1 MTMELRGCIFDL
13 DGVIV
18 DTAKYHFMAWRRLA
32 KELGFEFTVEDNEAL
47 KGVSRMT
54 SLEILLRTG
63 GVTVSE
69 KEKEVLAARKNGWY
83 VEFISGMT
91 PDEILPGSVRLLK
104 SLRRAGIMTA
114 IGSASRNAGTILD
127 RIGLR
132 EMFDVIVDG
141 NKIHKA
147 KPDPEVFL
155 RGAEEMNLPPSSCV
169 VFEDA
174 QAGIEAA
181 IAGGMKCVGVGS
193 PELLG
198 RADLVIPDLRKI
210 TIKQLTN
217 L

>member
-1 MTMELRGCIFDL
+1 MDLKGCIFDL

-32 KELGFEFTVEDNEAL
+32 KELGFVFTIEDNEAL
-47 KGVSRMT
+47 KGVSRMA
-54 SLEILLRTG
+54 SLEILLNKG
-63 GVTVSE
+63 GVHATD
-69 KEKEVLAARKNGWY
+69 KEKETFAARKNGWY

-91 PDEILPGSVRLLK
+91 PEEILPGSVKLLK
-104 SLRRAGIMTA
+104 ALRKEGILTA
-114 IGSASRNAGTILD
+114 IGSASKNAGTILD
-127 RIGLR
+127 GIGLR
-132 EMFDVIVDG
+132 SMFDVIIDG

-155 RGAEEMNLPPSSCV
+155 KGAEEMKLSPSSCI

-181 IAGGMKCVGVGS
+181 IAGGMKCIGVGS

-198 RADLVIPDLRKI
+198 RADLVIPDLSKI
-210 TIKQLTN
+210 TVKQLRN

>member
-1 MTMELRGCIFDL
+1 MDLRGCIFDL

-63 GVTVSE
+63 DVTVSDN
-69 KEKEVLAARKNGWY
+69 EKEVLAARKNGWY

-104 SLRRAGIMTA
+104 SLRKAGIITA

-127 RIGLR
+127 RIELR

-141 NKIHKA
+141 NKIQKA

-155 RGAEEMNLPPSSCV
+155 RGAEEMNLHPSSCI

-181 IAGGMKCVGVGS
+181 IAGGMKSVGVGS

-198 RADLVIPDLRKI
+198 RANLVIPDLKKI
-210 TIKQLTN
+210 TLKELRN

>member
-1 MTMELRGCIFDL
+1 MDLRGCIFDL

-32 KELGFEFTVEDNEAL
+32 KELGFIFTLEDNEAL
-47 KGVSRMT
+47 KGVSRMA
-54 SLEILLRTG
+54 SLEILLSKG
-63 GVTVSE
+63 GISVSQ

-83 VEFISGMT
+83 VEFISGMK
-91 PDEILPGSVRLLK
+91 PGEILPGSMQLLK
-104 SLRRAGIMTA
+104 NLRKEGILTA
-114 IGSASRNAGTILD
+114 IGSASKNAGTILD
-127 RIGLR
+127 GIGLR
-132 EMFDVIVDG
+132 EMFDVIIDG
-141 NKIHKA
+141 NKISSA

-155 RGAEEMNLPPSSCV
+155 KGAEEMKLSPSQCV

-198 RADLVIPDLRKI
+198 RADIIIPDLRKI
-210 TIKQLTN
+210 TIKQLRN

>member
-1 MTMELRGCIFDL
+1 MELKGCIFDL

-32 KELGFEFTVEDNEAL
+32 KELGFVFTLEDNEAL
-47 KGVSRMT
+47 KGVSRMA
-54 SLEILLRTG
+54 SLEILLKTG
-63 GVTVSE
+63 GVTVSDTE
-69 KEKEVLAARKNGWY
+69 KEHLAARKNGWY
-83 VEFISGMT
+83 VEFISGMK
-91 PDEILPGSVRLLK
+91 PDEILPGSIRLLK
-104 SLRRAGIMTA
+104 ALRKEGILTG
-114 IGSASRNAGTILD
+114 IGSASKNAGMILD
-127 RIGLR
+127 GIKLR
-132 EMFDVIVDG
+132 DMFDVIVDG

-155 RGAEEMNLPPSSCV
+155 RGAEEMNLHPSECI

-181 IAGGMKCVGVGS
+181 IAGGMKCVGVGN

-210 TIKQLTN
+210 TIKQLRN

>member
-1 MTMELRGCIFDL
+1 MELKGCIFDL

-32 KELGFEFTVEDNEAL
+32 KELGFEFTSEHNEAL
-47 KGVSRMT
+47 KGVSRME
-54 SLEILLRTG
+54 SLEILLKTG
-63 GVTVSE
+63 GISVSE
-69 KEKEVLAARKNGWY
+69 KEKEHLASRKNGWY

-91 PDEILPGSVRLLK
+91 PDEILPGSIRLLK
-104 SLRRAGIMTA
+104 ALRKEGILTA

-127 RIGLR
+127 GIKLR
-132 EMFDVIVDG
+132 DMFDVIVDG
-141 NKIHKA
+141 NKIQKA

-155 RGAEEMNLPPSSCV
+155 RGAQEMNLHPSNCL

-181 IAGGMKCVGVGS
+181 IAGGMRCVGVGN
-193 PELLG
+193 PKLLG
-198 RADLVIPDLRKI
+198 KADIVIPDLK
-210 TIKQLTN
+210 TIAVKQLRN

>member
-1 MTMELRGCIFDL
+1 MDLRGCIFDL

-32 KELGFEFTVEDNEAL
+32 KELGFEFTLEDNEAL
-47 KGVSRMT
+47 KGVSRMA
-54 SLEILLRTG
+54 SLEILLSKG
-63 GVTVSE
+63 GISVSE
-69 KEKEVLAARKNGWY
+69 QDKELLATRKNSWY
-83 VEFISGMT
+83 VEFISGMK
-91 PDEILPGSVRLLK
+91 PDEILPGSVNF
-104 SLRRAGIMTA
+104 LRNLRDEGIFTA
-114 IGSASRNAGTILD
+114 IGSASKNAGTILNG
-127 RIGLR
+127 IGLR
-132 EMFDVIVDG
+132 EMFDVIIDG
-141 NKIHKA
+141 NKISKA

-155 RGAEEMNLPPSSCV
+155 KGAEEMKLSPSQCV

-174 QAGIEAA
+174 RAGIEAA

-210 TIKQLTN
+210 TIKQLRN

>member
-1 MTMELRGCIFDL
+1 MDLRGCIFDL

-32 KELGFEFTVEDNEAL
+32 KELGFEFTIEENEAL

-63 GVTVSE
+63 GVTVGE
-69 KEKEVLAARKNGWY
+69 KEKEVLAARKNAWY

-104 SLRRAGIMTA
+104 SLRKAGILTA

-141 NKIHKA
+141 NKIQKA

-155 RGAEEMNLPPSSCV
+155 KGAEEMKLSPSCCI

-174 QAGIEAA
+174 RAGIEAA
-181 IAGGMKCVGVGS
+181 IAGGMKSVGVGN

-198 RADLVIPDLRKI
+198 RADLVIPDLKKI
-210 TIKQLTN
+210 TIRELRN

>member
-1 MTMELRGCIFDL
+1 MTMDLRGCIFDL

-32 KELGFEFTVEDNEAL
+32 KELGFEFTIEDNEAL

-63 GVTVSE
+63 GVTVGE
-69 KEKEVLAARKNGWY
+69 KEKEALAARKNVWY

-104 SLRRAGIMTA
+104 SLRKAGILTA

-141 NKIHKA
+141 NKIQKA

-155 RGAEEMNLPPSSCV
+155 KGAEEMKLSPSCCI

-174 QAGIEAA
+174 RAGIEAA
-181 IAGGMKCVGVGS
+181 IAGGMKSVGVGN

-198 RADLVIPDLRKI
+198 RADLVIPDLKKI
-210 TIKQLTN
+210 TLRELRN

>member
-1 MTMELRGCIFDL
+1 MDLRGCIFDL

-63 GVTVSE
+63 GVTVSDH
-69 KEKEVLAARKNGWY
+69 EKEVLAARKNDWY

-91 PDEILPGSVRLLK
+91 PDDILPGSVRLLR
-104 SLRRAGIMTA
+104 SLKKAGIMTA

-147 KPDPEVFL
+147 KPNPEVFL
-155 RGAEEMNLPPSSCV
+155 KGAEEMNLSPSCCI

-181 IAGGMKCVGVGS
+181 IAGGMKSVGVGS

-198 RADLVIPDLRKI
+198 RADLVIPDLKKI
-210 TIKQLTN
+210 TLKELRN

>member
-1 MTMELRGCIFDL
+1 MELKGCIFDL

-32 KELGFEFTVEDNEAL
+32 KELGFVFTIEQNEAL
-47 KGVSRMT
+47 KGVSRMA
-54 SLEILLRTG
+54 SLEILLKTG
-63 GVTVSE
+63 GVSVSE
-69 KEKEVLAARKNGWY
+69 MEKEHLAARKNGWY

-91 PDEILPGSVRLLK
+91 PDEILPGSIRLLK
-104 SLRRAGIMTA
+104 ALRKEGILTA

-127 RIGLR
+127 GIKLR
-132 EMFDVIVDG
+132 DMFDVIVDG

-155 RGAEEMNLPPSSCV
+155 RGAQEMKLHPSDCI

-181 IAGGMKCVGVGS
+181 IAGGMRCVGVGN

-198 RADLVIPDLRKI
+198 KANLVIPNLKKI
-210 TIKQLTN
+210 TVKQLRN

>member
-1 MTMELRGCIFDL
+1 MELKGCIFDL

-32 KELGFEFTVEDNEAL
+32 KELGFEFTLEHNEAL
-47 KGVSRMT
+47 KGVSRMA
-54 SLEILLRTG
+54 SLEILLKTG
-63 GVTVSE
+63 GMTVSE
-69 KEKEVLAARKNGWY
+69 QEKETLAARKNGWY
-83 VEFISGMT
+83 VEFITGMT
-91 PDEILPGSVRLLK
+91 PDEILPGSIRLLK
-104 SLRRAGIMTA
+104 ALRKEGILTA
-114 IGSASRNAGTILD
+114 IGSASKNAGTILD
-127 RIGLR
+127 GIRLR
-132 EMFDVIVDG
+132 EMFDVVVDG
-141 NKIHKA
+141 NKIHSA

-155 RGAEEMNLPPSSCV
+155 RGAQEMNLLPANCI

-198 RADLVIPDLRKI
+198 RADLVIPDLKSI
-210 TIKQLTN
+210 TVKQLRN

>member
-32 KELGFEFTVEDNEAL
+32 KELGFEFTVEENEAL

-54 SLEILLRTG
+54 SLEILLKTG

-69 KEKEVLAARKNGWY
+69 KDKEVLAARKNGWY

-104 SLRRAGIMTA
+104 SLRKAGIMTA

-127 RIGLR
+127 RIALR

-147 KPDPEVFL
+147 KPDPEVFI
-155 RGAEEMNLPPSSCV
+155 RGAEEMNLPPSCCI

-181 IAGGMKCVGVGS
+181 IAGGMKSVGVGS

-198 RADLVIPDLRKI
+198 RADLVIPNLKNI
-210 TIKQLTN
+210 TIRQLRN

>member
-1 MTMELRGCIFDL
+1 MDLRGCIFDL

-32 KELGFEFTVEDNEAL
+32 KELGFTFTLHDNEAL
-47 KGVSRMT
+47 KGVSRMA
-54 SLEILLRTG
+54 SLEILLKTG
-63 GVTVSE
+63 GVTVKDQRE
-69 KEKEVLAARKNGWY
+69 KEELAARKNSWY

-91 PDEILPGSVRLLK
+91 PDEILPGSIRLLK
-104 SLRRAGIMTA
+104 ELRREGIMTA

-127 RIGLR
+127 RIKLR
-132 EMFDVIVDG
+132 ELFDVIVDG

-147 KPDPEVFL
+147 KPDPEVFV
-155 RGAEEMNLPPSSCV
+155 RGAEEMKLPPSSCI

-174 QAGIEAA
+174 RAGIEAA
-181 IAGGMKCVGVGS
+181 IAGGMKSVGVGD

-198 RADLVIPDLRKI
+198 RADMVIPDLKNV
-210 TIKQLTN
+210 TVNQLRN

>member
-1 MTMELRGCIFDL
+1 MDLRGCIFDL

-32 KELGFEFTVEDNEAL
+32 KELGFTFTLKDNEAL
-47 KGVSRMT
+47 KGVSRMA
-54 SLEILLRTG
+54 SLEILLKTG
-63 GVTVSE
+63 GVTIADQRE
-69 KEKEVLAARKNGWY
+69 KEELATRKNNWY

-91 PDEILPGSVRLLK
+91 PDEILPGSIRLLK
-104 SLRRAGIMTA
+104 ALRSEGILTA

-127 RIGLR
+127 RIKLR
-132 EMFDVIVDG
+132 ELFDVVVDG
-141 NKIHKA
+141 NKIHRA

-155 RGAEEMNLPPSSCV
+155 RGVEEMKLPPSSCI

-181 IAGGMKCVGVGS
+181 ITGGMKCVGVGD

-198 RADLVIPDLRKI
+198 KANLVIPDLRKVSV
-210 TIKQLTN
+210 KQLRN

>member
-1 MTMELRGCIFDL
+1 MDLRGCIFDL

-32 KELGFEFTVEDNEAL
+32 KELGFEFTLEDNEAL
-47 KGVSRMT
+47 KGVSRMA
-54 SLEILLRTG
+54 SLEILLSKG
-63 GVTVSE
+63 GISVSE
-69 KEKEVLAARKNGWY
+69 QDKELLATRKNSWY
-83 VEFISGMT
+83 VEFISGMK
-91 PDEILPGSVRLLK
+91 PDEILPGSVNF
-104 SLRRAGIMTA
+104 LRTLRAEGIFTA
-114 IGSASRNAGTILD
+114 IGSASKNAGTILNG
-127 RIGLR
+127 IGLR
-132 EMFDVIVDG
+132 EMFDVIIDG
-141 NKIHKA
+141 NKISKA

-155 RGAEEMNLPPSSCV
+155 KGAEEMKLSPSQCV

-174 QAGIEAA
+174 RAGIEAA

-210 TIKQLTN
+210 TIKQLRN

>member
-1 MTMELRGCIFDL
+1 MELKGCIFDL

-32 KELGFEFTVEDNEAL
+32 KELGFVFTLEDNEAL
-47 KGVSRMT
+47 KGVSRMA

-63 GVTVSE
+63 GVTVTD
-69 KEKEVLAARKNGWY
+69 KEKEQLAARKNGWY

-91 PDEILPGSVRLLK
+91 PNEILPGCIRLLK
-104 SLRRAGIMTA
+104 ALRKEGILTA

-127 RIGLR
+127 GIRLR

-141 NKIHKA
+141 NKIDKA

-155 RGAEEMNLPPSSCV
+155 KGAEEMGLAPSSCV

-181 IAGGMKCVGVGS
+181 IAGGMRCVGVGN
-193 PELLG
+193 PYLLS
-198 RADLVIPDLRKI
+198 RADIVIPDLRKI
-210 TIKQLTN
+210 TITQLRN

>member
-1 MTMELRGCIFDL
+1 MELKGCIFDL

-32 KELGFEFTVEDNEAL
+32 KELGFVFTIEQNEAL
-47 KGVSRMT
+47 KGVSRMA
-54 SLEILLRTG
+54 SLEILLKTG
-63 GVTVSE
+63 GVSVSE
-69 KEKEVLAARKNGWY
+69 EEKEHLAARKNGWY

-91 PDEILPGSVRLLK
+91 PDEILPGSIRLLK
-104 SLRRAGIMTA
+104 ALRKEGILTA

-127 RIGLR
+127 GIKLR
-132 EMFDVIVDG
+132 DMFDVIVDG

-155 RGAEEMNLPPSSCV
+155 RGAQEMKLHPSDCI

-174 QAGIEAA
+174 QAGIESA
-181 IAGGMKCVGVGS
+181 IGGGMRCGGVGN

-198 RADLVIPDLRKI
+198 KANLVIPNLKKI
-210 TIKQLTN
+210 TVKQLRN

>member
-1 MTMELRGCIFDL
+1 MELKGCIFDL

-32 KELGFEFTVEDNEAL
+32 KELGFVFTLEQNEAL
-47 KGVSRMT
+47 KGVSRMA
-54 SLEILLRTG
+54 SLEILLKTG
-63 GVTVSE
+63 GVSVSE
-69 KEKEVLAARKNGWY
+69 KEKEHLAARKNGWY

-91 PDEILPGSVRLLK
+91 PDEILPGSIRLLK
-104 SLRRAGIMTA
+104 ALRKEDILTA

-127 RIGLR
+127 GIKLR
-132 EMFDVIVDG
+132 DMFDVIVDG

-155 RGAEEMNLPPSSCV
+155 RGAKEMKLHPSDCI

-181 IAGGMKCVGVGS
+181 IAGGMRCVGVGN

-198 RADLVIPDLRKI
+198 KANLVIPDLKKI
-210 TIKQLTN
+210 TVKQLRN

>member
-1 MTMELRGCIFDL
+1 MELKGCIFDL

-32 KELGFEFTVEDNEAL
+32 KELGFVFTLEDNEAL
-47 KGVSRMT
+47 KGVSRMA
-54 SLEILLRTG
+54 SLEILLKTG
-63 GVTVSE
+63 GVTVSD
-69 KEKEVLAARKNGWY
+69 KEKEHLAARKNGWY

-91 PDEILPGSVRLLK
+91 PGEILPGSIRLLK
-104 SLRRAGIMTA
+104 VLRKEGILTA
-114 IGSASRNAGTILD
+114 IGSASKNAGMILD
-127 RIGLR
+127 GIKLR

-155 RGAEEMNLPPSSCV
+155 RGAEEMNLHPSECI

-198 RADLVIPDLRKI
+198 RADLVIPDLRNI
-210 TIKQLTN
+210 TIKQLRN

>member
-1 MTMELRGCIFDL
+1 MDLKGCIFDL

-32 KELGFEFTVEDNEAL
+32 KELGFVFTIEDNEAL
-47 KGVSRMT
+47 KGVSRMA
-54 SLEILLRTG
+54 SLEILLNKG
-63 GVTVSE
+63 GVHATD
-69 KEKEVLAARKNGWY
+69 KEKETFAARKNGWY

-91 PDEILPGSVRLLK
+91 PEEILPGSVKLLK
-104 SLRRAGIMTA
+104 ALRKEGILTA
-114 IGSASRNAGTILD
+114 IGSASKNAGTILD
-127 RIGLR
+127 GIGLR
-132 EMFDVIVDG
+132 SMFDVIIDG

-155 RGAEEMNLPPSSCV
+155 KGAEEMKLSPSSCI

-181 IAGGMKCVGVGS
+181 IAGGMKCIGVGS

-198 RADLVIPDLRKI
+198 RADLVIPDLSKI
-210 TIKQLTN
+210 TIKQLRN

>member
-1 MTMELRGCIFDL
+1 MELKGCIFDL

-54 SLEILLRTG
+54 SLDILLRTG

-69 KEKEVLAARKNGWY
+69 KEKEMLAARKNGWY

-91 PDEILPGSVRLLK
+91 PDEILPGSIRLLK
-104 SLRRAGIMTA
+104 SVRKAGILTA

-127 RIGLR
+127 RIRLR

-141 NKIHKA
+141 NKIQKA

-155 RGAEEMNLPPSSCV
+155 KGAEEMNLSPSCCI

-181 IAGGMKCVGVGS
+181 IAGGMKSVGVGD
-193 PELLG
+193 PILLG
-198 RADLVIPDLRKI
+198 RADLVIPDLKKI
-210 TIKQLTN
+210 TLKQLRN